1 MTELQDEP
9 THAAHTPEEFRIRLL
24 ERQVDHIIHW
34 FSPSVGRER
43 EAREIREM
51 YREQRREFPFP
62 SEQTAE
68 PELHLDVDEVLRENE
83 SAIQQALVL
92 LDPGRPYADH
102 ENRLVRSLLSTSLTN
117 SRKLLEQRGAS
128 E

>member
-43 EAREIREM
+43 EAREIGEM
-51 YREQRREFPFP
+51 YREQRREFPFL
-62 SEQTAE
+62 SERT
-68 PELHLDVDEVLRENE
+68 PDTHLDVDEVLRENE